1 MKQIKKIQREA
12 REVVAFWC
20 ACGCPAQFRPRRAL
34 RRLAFF
40 RLLRVGFAV
49 VLVLLGPWL
58 LALLVRFLF

>member
-40 RLLRVGFAV
+40 RLLRGGFAV
-49 VLVLLGPWL
+49 VLVLFGPWL
-58 LALLVRFLF
+58 LALLVRALF